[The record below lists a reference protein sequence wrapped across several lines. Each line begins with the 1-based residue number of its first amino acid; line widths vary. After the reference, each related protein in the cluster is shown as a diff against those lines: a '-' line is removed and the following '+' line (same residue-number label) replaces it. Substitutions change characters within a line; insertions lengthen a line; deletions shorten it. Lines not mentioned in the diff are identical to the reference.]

1 MSLVIGIIIGS
12 FTAMILI
19 VIIVLK
25 VSCSQTFL
33 SSSIKVENFGDND
46 LTYFFSSGIVVSFL
60 FRSSLKSTKRF
71 VCVFLYPR
79 VLESWTLFS
88 FQIFHLDP
96 LLRNNIAGQNGRGHY
111 WIQAGRA
118 SNNSNNV
125 NTIQN
130 IKLWNSF
137 GLKKSNN
144 FWPEKYIWP
153 QTVIWSLQVLAKSR
167 KTSIQIEVLFDNFK
181 IRALFNFAKRGQCWT
196 VEQVKIGVSII
207 NVLKLI

>member
-1 MSLVIGIIIGS
+1 
-12 FTAMILI
+12 MILI

-25 VSCSQTFL
+25 VSCSKMFL
-33 SSSIKVENFGDND
+33 SPSIKLENFGDND

-88 FQIFHLDP
+88 FQIFHPDH
-96 LLRNNIAGQNGRGHY
+96 LLRTNIAGQNGRGHY

-130 IKLWNSF
+130 IKWWNSF
-137 GLKKSNN
+137 WSAKEQWLLTRKVYMASNSESGHCRCWQNLARHLLISKSC
-144 FWPEKYIWP
+144 
-153 QTVIWSLQVLAKSR
+153 L
-167 KTSIQIEVLFDNFK
+167 KTSKYVLDSTLPKGDN
-181 IRALFNFAKRGQCWT
+181 
-196 VEQVKIGVSII
+196 VEQL
-207 NVLKLI
+207 N

>member
-25 VSCSQTFL
+25 VSCSQMFL
-33 SSSIKVENFGDND
+33 SPSIKLENSGDND

-96 LLRNNIAGQNGRGHY
+96 LLRTNIAGQNGSGHY

-118 SNNSNNV
+118 SNNV
-125 NTIQN
+125 NTILN
-130 IKLWNSF
+130 IKWWNSF
-137 GLKKSNN
+137 WS
-144 FWPEKYIWP
+144 EKEQWLLTIKVWP
-153 QTVIWSLQVLAKSR
+153 QTVNLVTTGVGKISQDIYLNQSLV
-167 KTSIQIEVLFDNFK
+167 
-181 IRALFNFAKRGQCWT
+181 W
-196 VEQVKIGVSII
+196 
-207 NVLKLI
+207 